1 MENVFK
7 EDALATKQDL
17 IRRYY
22 LSVSKRKLVR
32 EE

>member
-1 MENVFK
+1 MENSFK
-7 EDALATKQDL
+7 EAALSTKGDL